1 MKNIDIAIAISLNLM
16 QYYAKLNKNLED
28 KLNYIQKVKIER
40 NTAQNQIKEL
50 LDISNTSN
58 FQELRK
64 LLKKSR
70 QLS

>member
-1 MKNIDIAIAISLNLM
+1 MDM

-40 NTAQNQIKEL
+40 NTAQNQIREL